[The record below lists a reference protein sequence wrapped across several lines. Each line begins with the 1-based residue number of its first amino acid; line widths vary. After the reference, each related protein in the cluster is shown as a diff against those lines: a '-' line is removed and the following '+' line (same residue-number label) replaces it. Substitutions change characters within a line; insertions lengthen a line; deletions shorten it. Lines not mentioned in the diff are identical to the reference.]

1 MQTID
6 LTPTPDEYR
15 STLMWFIENVNTG
28 DENCILEAGTA
39 TVSWAKDR
47 LRRMENVVEWGPQPS
62 IDTDSS
68 VL

>member
-1 MQTID
+1 METID

-15 STLMWFIENVNTG
+15 STLMYIIQNVNSG
-28 DENCILEAGTA
+28 NENY
-39 TVSWAKDR
+39 SWAKGE
-47 LRRMENVVEWGPQPS
+47 LRRVENVVEWGPQPS

>member
-1 MQTID
+1 METID

-15 STLMWFIENVNTG
+15 RMLQFGIENSTN
-28 DENCILEAGTA
+28 
-39 TVSWAKDR
+39 KDDR
-47 LRRMENVVEWGPQPS
+47 QWCGEELKRVINVVEWGPQPS

>member
-1 MQTID
+1 MKTID

-15 STLMWFIENVNTG
+15 STLMYIIQNVNSG
-28 DENCILEAGTA
+28 NENYI
-39 TVSWAKDR
+39 WAKNE
-47 LRRMENVVEWGPQPS
+47 LRRVENVVEWGPQPS